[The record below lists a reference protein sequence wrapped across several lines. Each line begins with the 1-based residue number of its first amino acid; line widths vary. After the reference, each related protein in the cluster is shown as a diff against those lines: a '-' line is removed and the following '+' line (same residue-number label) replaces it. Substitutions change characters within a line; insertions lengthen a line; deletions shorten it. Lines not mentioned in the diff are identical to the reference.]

1 MSRYRQS
8 FNEAL
13 QQVEKWS
20 KDVEVKATGE
30 HAGKTIDQLK
40 REVDALRGKSNNEKE
55 MGGLLF
61 AIRAKQGWKKGEGS
75 TGVEEATQTK
85 HERGEVKVDKA
96 ERGERKA
103 GESEDDYE
111 DRESGGKGGL
121 RPNPFA
127 KKKKQDDLD
136 RDNEAQATR
145 SKFSPTAEDNVT
157 GIPVSKKMAGT
168 TVPPKQAPAS
178 QRMDKSKNLMP
189 APGWKTRKAGNKAGQ
204 MTTASYDP
212 ENKFRPAA
220 EEHNCDEVHPEVSHK
235 DWISQK
241 DEAVD
246 TWHPDPAKDRK
257 STSMKH
263 TAKAVA
269 HHDAQTPKKKP
280 TMDTRQAAA
289 KIQDILKKQRE
300 RKAAQKESNLPP
312 HLSKFL
318 DKKGNPNPEAAKRMA
333 DGKKK
338 RAVATKVKDVTP
350 KGYGPNE
357 EVELEA
363 HPDAGVSLAV
373 RRARKKKSAAQMK
386 KDMQHAD
393 NLIKLGAGRRKEQ
406 ELRGEENVGIDE
418 LSNELLGKYKKKSA
432 AASSAAAKAGDH
444 DKSHKR
450 YKGIN
455 TATTLQFRNDAKKH
469 EEVELAIMSLD
480 HKEPH
485 RKLKITQKGLDA
497 LRKDRDRPKVKTQV
511 KITKKG
517 RAAVEDMSLAP
528 KGKGRKAA
536 QAMYGVKEDLEF
548 KVTIKG
554 IPPFYVPAKTAAAVK
569 QSLRRQL
576 KHPDDIESIIRVTK
590 AAQKIDYRKRA
601 QGKSDEDDNKK

>member
-20 KDVEVKATGE
+20 KDVEVKSTGE

-40 REVDALRGKSNNEKE
+40 KEVDALRGKSGNEKE

-85 HERGEVKVDKA
+85 HEKGEVKTDKA

-127 KKKKQDDLD
+127 KKKKQNDLD
-136 RDNEAQATR
+136 RDDEAQATR
-145 SKFSPTAEDNVT
+145 SKVRPT
-157 GIPVSKKMAGT
+157 
-168 TVPPKQAPAS
+168 
-178 QRMDKSKNLMP
+178 
-189 APGWKTRKAGNKAGQ
+189 
-204 MTTASYDP
+204 
-212 ENKFRPAA
+212 A
-220 EEHNCDEVHPEVSHK
+220 EEHNCDDVHPDTSHK
-235 DWISQK
+235 DWIAQK

-246 TWHPDPAKDRK
+246 TWHPDPEKDRK

-269 HHDAQTPKKKP
+269 HHDAQKKKP
-280 TMDTRQAAA
+280 VIDTRQAAK

-300 RKAAQKESNLPP
+300 RKAAAAKSESNLPP

-333 DGKKK
+333 AGKVK
-338 RAVATKVKDVTP
+338 RKSKDVTP

-357 EVELEA
+357 ETEWAKSKKQDREA
-363 HPDAGVSLAV
+363 QKRSEKQHDE
-373 RRARKKKSAAQMK
+373 REARYQR
-386 KDMQHAD
+386 Q
-393 NLIKLGAGRRKEQ
+393 Q
-406 ELRGEENVGIDE
+406 
-418 LSNELLGKYKKKSA
+418 
-432 AASSAAAKAGDH
+432 AAAK
-444 DKSHKR
+444 K
-450 YKGIN
+450 
-455 TATTLQFRNDAKKH
+455 
-469 EEVELAIMSLD
+469 
-480 HKEPH
+480 
-485 RKLKITQKGLDA
+485 
-497 LRKDRDRPKVKTQV
+497 
-511 KITKKG
+511 
-517 RAAVEDMSLAP
+517 EDMSLAP

-536 QAMYGVKEDLEF
+536 KAMYDVKEDLEF

-569 QSLRRQL
+569 QSLRKQL
-576 KHPDDIESIIRVTK
+576 KHPDDIQSIIRVTK

-601 QGKSDEDDNKK
+601 QGKSDEEDKK

>member
-241 DEAVD
+241 
-246 TWHPDPAKDRK
+246 
-257 STSMKH
+257 
-263 TAKAVA
+263 
-269 HHDAQTPKKKP
+269 
-280 TMDTRQAAA
+280 
-289 KIQDILKKQRE
+289 
-300 RKAAQKESNLPP
+300 ESNLPP

-338 RAVATKVKDVTP
+338 RAVAAKVKDVTP
-350 KGYGPNE
+350 KGYGPSE

>member
-8 FNEAL
+8 FTEAL

-20 KDVEVKATGE
+20 KDVEVKSTGE

-40 REVDALRGKSNNEKE
+40 SEVDALRGKSNNEKE

-75 TGVEEATQTK
+75 TGVEEATQIK

-103 GESEDDYE
+103 GESDDDYE
-111 DRESGGKGGL
+111 DRESGGKRGL
-121 RPNPFA
+121 RPNPFE
-127 KKKKQDDLD
+127 KKKKQNDLD
-136 RDNEAQATR
+136 RDDEAQATR
-145 SKFSPTAEDNVT
+145 SKVRPTAEDIVK
-157 GIPVSKKMAGT
+157 GISVSKKMAGT

-212 ENKFRPAA
+212 ENKFRPTA
-220 EEHNCDEVHPEVSHK
+220 EEHNCDEVHPDVSHK
-235 DWISQK
+235 DWIAQQDEDMSLAPKGMGRKAAKKLYRKEGNLPPHLSKFLDKKGNPNKEAQARIDAGKKKRAVATKVKDVTPKGYGPNEDIEMAIMSLDHKEAPRKLKITQK
-241 DEAVD
+241 GLDALRAARDKPKVKTQVKITKKGRAAVEGVEIDELSNTTLGSYKAKASAQASAADKKGNFKKADKRFSGITRATNKQFANDAKKEALD

-269 HHDAQTPKKKP
+269 HHDAEKKKP
-280 TMDTRQAAA
+280 VIDTRQAAK
-289 KIQDILKKQRE
+289 KIQDILRKQKE
-300 RKAAQKESNLPP
+300 RKAAQKEEA
-312 HLSKFL
+312 L
-318 DKKGNPNPEAAKRMA
+318 DLKKIRAQRQAKAAKNM
-333 DGKKK
+333 
-338 RAVATKVKDVTP
+338 KDVE
-350 KGYGPNE
+350 KVFN
-357 EVELEA
+357 
-363 HPDAGVSLAV
+363 
-373 RRARKKKSAAQMK
+373 KKTKPS
-386 KDMQHAD
+386 KDMKVPPRMDASD
-393 NLIKLGAGRRKEQ
+393 
-406 ELRGEENVGIDE
+406 RGHFE
-418 LSNELLGKYKKKSA
+418 
-432 AASSAAAKAGDH
+432 
-444 DKSHKR
+444 
-450 YKGIN
+450 
-455 TATTLQFRNDAKKH
+455 
-469 EEVELAIMSLD
+469 
-480 HKEPH
+480 
-485 RKLKITQKGLDA
+485 
-497 LRKDRDRPKVKTQV
+497 
-511 KITKKG
+511 
-517 RAAVEDMSLAP
+517 
-528 KGKGRKAA
+528 
-536 QAMYGVKEDLEF
+536 GVKEGLEF

-569 QSLRRQL
+569 QSLRKQL

>member
-8 FNEAL
+8 FTEAWA
-13 QQVEKWS
+13 QVEKWS
-20 KDVEVKATGE
+20 KDVEVKSTGE
-30 HAGKTIDQLK
+30 HKDKTVAQLEK
-40 REVDALRGKSNNEKE
+40 EVEALRGKPNNEKE

-75 TGVEEATQTK
+75 TGVGESTQIK
-85 HERGEVKVDKA
+85 HEKGEQKPEKA

-103 GESEDDYE
+103 GESDDDYE
-111 DRESGGKGGL
+111 DRESGGEKGL
-121 RPNPFA
+121 RPNPFK

-136 RDNEAQATR
+136 RDDEAQATR
-145 SKFSPTAEDNVT
+145 SKIRPTAED
-157 GIPVSKKMAGT
+157 
-168 TVPPKQAPAS
+168 
-178 QRMDKSKNLMP
+178 
-189 APGWKTRKAGNKAGQ
+189 
-204 MTTASYDP
+204 
-212 ENKFRPAA
+212 
-220 EEHNCDEVHPEVSHK
+220 HNCDEVHPEVSHK
-235 DWISQK
+235 DWIS
-241 DEAVD
+241 
-246 TWHPDPAKDRK
+246 
-257 STSMKH
+257 
-263 TAKAVA
+263 
-269 HHDAQTPKKKP
+269 
-280 TMDTRQAAA
+280 
-289 KIQDILKKQRE
+289 
-300 RKAAQKESNLPP
+300 QKESNLPP